1 MVCIRSRVSRLQVA
15 RSRALRPRLGVLA
28 LAAAAAAGSAPIAHA
43 QSGDGA
49 APQVIT
55 VTSQRREQE
64 LQKVPL
70 PISTLRAIDLESR
83 AVVDALGVAAYVP
96 NMFASNNTGLG
107 TANVYYI
114 RGLGNT
120 ETIATFDPPVGTYI
134 DDVYVSR
141 QNANNFG
148 FFDVER
154 IEVLRGPQ
162 GTLFGRN
169 TTGGAIRFIMKR
181 PGFTPGGYLGV
192 GVGSYNE
199 VTARGSYDIP
209 FSQNAAS
216 KISFYVNRDKGY
228 VDNITTGEKINKTDN
243 AGLRGALRLRL
254 GADLGWDVSLEATSD
269 DGAAVANTP
278 VGGDRIS
285 RTGLRA
291 NFRYL
296 TAAGAPL
303 VTGEKVGYGLGNEVR
318 STAITSNLRWA
329 MSDSTSVEF
338 ITGWRDMTQKYGLD
352 FGNTPVPSGGFT
364 IVNEGEHEQ
373 FTQEVK
379 LVGDTGFVQ
388 WVGGLFY
395 MQEKNRTDF
404 ADIFNTAFSG
414 APLPGATLVL
424 ADRVLRNTV
433 ETAAAYAQ
441 GDFKLAPTLTATVGM
456 RFTHEKKTI
465 AFDENRATAAA
476 AARMTTAN
484 LVANGIPVQANANIF
499 TPRAALAWQLQPET
513 MLFASAT
520 RGFKSGGWNARATSP
535 ALAQPFLPEFIW
547 SYEAG
552 WRTSF
557 AGNRVRFNGTFFDST
572 TKQLQ
577 TPSGFVGPTGA
588 ITFITR
594 NFADLGNRGLELDLS
609 ADITRAFS
617 VYLAAGFQDAKYQ
630 NVAPA
635 IIAQQAACKASIA
648 AGATA
653 RPQCQQGIVDRDGN
667 IADPVRVPKQSIN
680 LGGTYSFG
688 LPAGMKLMT
697 SAHAAYASRTSVGT
711 AANAFAEDHTIM
723 AASIALVGDKDRW
736 RVTADCSNC
745 TDKVYIQSFLAN
757 VLYYNEPRRYSLK
770 FNLKL

>member
-1 MVCIRSRVSRLQVA
+1 MA
-15 RSRALRPRLGVLA
+15 RTRFRRFPVFAPTALA
-28 LAAAAAAGSAPIAHA
+28 LAAAAALPAAA
-43 QSGDGA
+43 QSPAGGEAGA
-49 APQVIT
+49 TQVIT

-70 PISTLRAIDLESR
+70 PISTLRAVDLESR
-83 AVVDALGVAAYVP
+83 AVTDALGVAAYVP

-181 PGFTPGGYLGV
+181 PGFTPGGYVGF

-199 VTARGSYDIP
+199 ITARGSYDIP
-209 FSQNAAS
+209 FSQNVAS

-228 VDNITTGEKINKTDN
+228 VDNITTGEKLNKSDN

-254 GADLGWDVSLEATSD
+254 SADLGWDVSLEATKD
-269 DGAAVANTP
+269 DGAALANAP
-278 VGGDRIS
+278 VGDDRIS
-285 RTGLRA
+285 RTGLRSSYRFA
-291 NFRYL
+291 N
-296 TAAGAPL
+296 AAGAPL
-303 VTGEKVGYGLGNEVR
+303 VTGEKAGYGLGNEVR
-318 STAITSNLRWA
+318 SKSITSNLRWA
-329 MSDSTSVEF
+329 ISDATAVEF
-338 ITGWRDMTQKYGLD
+338 ITGWRDMTQKYALD

-364 IVNEGEHEQ
+364 IVNDGKHEQ
-373 FTQEVK
+373 FSQEIK
-379 LVGDTGFVQ
+379 LVGETAAVQ

-395 MQEKNRTDF
+395 MAEENRTDF
-404 ADIFNTAFSG
+404 ADVFNTAFSG

-424 ADRVLRNTV
+424 ADRALRNTV
-433 ETAAAYAQ
+433 ESAAAYAQ

-465 AFDENRATAAA
+465 KLGENRSGIAAA
-476 AARMTTAN
+476 SQMTTAN
-484 LVANGIPVQANANIF
+484 LVANGIPTQLNANIF

-520 RGFKSGGWNARATSP
+520 RGFKSGGWNARSTSP
-535 ALAQPFLPEFIW
+535 ALVQPFAPEFIW

-557 AGNRVRFNGTFFDST
+557 LGNRVRFNGTFFDST

-577 TPSGFVGPTGA
+577 TPSAFVGPTGA

-594 NFADLGNRGLELDLS
+594 NFADLSNRGLELDLNV
-609 ADITRAFS
+609 DLTRAFS
-617 VYLAAGFQDAKYQ
+617 VYAALGLQDAEYE
-630 NVAPA
+630 NIAPS
-635 IIAQQAACKASIA
+635 ILAQQAACKASIA
-648 AGATA
+648 AGAA
-653 RPQCQQGIVDRDGN
+653 SRPQCTQGIVNSAGD
-667 IADPVRVPKQSIN
+667 IAPPVRVPKRSVN
-680 LGGTYSFG
+680 LGGTYTFG
-688 LPAGMKLMT
+688 LPGGMKLAT
-697 SAHAAYASRTSVGT
+697 SAHAAYASRASVGT
-711 AANAFAEDHTIM
+711 AGNAFAEDHTIM
-723 AASIALVGDKDRW
+723 AASIALVGDQDRW

-745 TDKVYIQSFLAN
+745 TDKAYIQSVLAGL
-757 VLYYNEPRRYSLK
+757 LYYNEPRRFSVR